1 MVYQPWEMSWSRK
14 RIAEQEKAAEKQQ
27 KIYAHLLEEFMEATA
42 DPKHLMQKEWDN
54 EEAAW
59 CHGGKQRWPPWVVQ
73 LICEL
78 FVTGAP
84 PSAIP
89 QIIMTFCE
97 TLLQEKPTE
106 LPSVNFVRECPV
118 IVEVIGK
125 TIAAIKLA
133 NVPRKDQL
141 WTMELFDDRSHLK
154 RWS

>member
-1 MVYQPWEMSWSRK
+1 
-14 RIAEQEKAAEKQQ
+14 
-27 KIYAHLLEEFMEATA
+27 
-42 DPKHLMQKEWDN
+42 
-54 EEAAW
+54 
-59 CHGGKQRWPPWVVQ
+59 
-73 LICEL
+73 
-78 FVTGAP
+78 VTGAP

-154 RWS
+154 R